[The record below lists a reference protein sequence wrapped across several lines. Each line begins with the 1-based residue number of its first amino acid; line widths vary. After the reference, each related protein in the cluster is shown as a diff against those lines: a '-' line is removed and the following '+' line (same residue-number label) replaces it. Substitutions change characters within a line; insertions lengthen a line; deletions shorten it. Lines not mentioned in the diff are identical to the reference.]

1 MKILYHH
8 RTLGDGAEG
17 IHVASMVKAFGR
29 LGHEVR
35 VSSLIGEQT
44 NVSTPRT
51 RRLTSVVRLTPRP
64 LYELMELGYS
74 VVGYRALMK
83 LVREWRPDVLYERYS
98 LFNLAG
104 VAVAR
109 RAGIPLVLEVNAPL
123 AWERAHYERLSLRRV
138 ASRCEAYVCANAD
151 VVEVVSTP
159 LAEHLLQLGVSRENV
174 VVVPNGADPA
184 VFQPDAA
191 AREDVRRRFG
201 IPDDQVIV
209 GFSGILRPW
218 HGVELLLE
226 AVGAIAASRRV
237 HVLVVGDGPSRA
249 SFEVL
254 AIERGL
260 RGRVTVTGRV
270 AHGDIPKYVAAFDI
284 GVSPRATFYASP
296 MKVPEYMACGVAVVA
311 PRTPN
316 LEDLIQDGKDGC
328 LFEAESVRALSET
341 LAHLVDDRSA
351 RVRLGAAARTA
362 IVGGRTW
369 EHNAARVLGHLSA
382 RRACA

>member
-29 LGHEVR
+29 LGHDVR

-51 RRLTSVVRLTPRP
+51 RRLSALVRWTPRP
-64 LYELMELGYS
+64 LYEVMELGYS
-74 VVGYRALMK
+74 VVGYQALLK
-83 LVREWRPDVLYERYS
+83 QIREWKPDVLYERYT

-104 VAVAR
+104 VVAAR
-109 RAGIPLVLEVNAPL
+109 RAGIPLILEVNAPL
-123 AWERAHYERLSLRRV
+123 AWERAHYEKLSLRRV
-138 ASRCEAYVCANAD
+138 GAWSERYVCRNAD
-151 VVEVVSTP
+151 LVEVVSTP
-159 LAEHLLQLGVSRENV
+159 LRDYLLQSGVPGESV
-174 VVVPNGADPA
+174 VVVPNGADPGI
-184 VFQPDAA
+184 FSPDPA
-191 AREDVRRRFG
+191 ARQSVRARYG
-201 IPDDQVIV
+201 IADDRVVI

-226 AVGAIAASRRV
+226 AVGAVADGRPLHI
-237 HVLVVGDGPSRA
+237 LVVGDGPSRE
-249 SFEVL
+249 SFEAL
-254 AIERGL
+254 AGRLGL
-260 RGRVTVTGRV
+260 AGRVTVTGRV
-270 AHGDIPKYVAAFDI
+270 PHAEIPKYVAAFDI

-316 LEDLIQDGKDGC
+316 LEDLISDGRDGS
-328 LFEAESVRALSET
+328 LFEAESVPALARALAR
-341 LAHLVDDRSA
+341 LIDDQALR
-351 RVRLGAAARTA
+351 RQLGAAARA
-362 IVGGRTW
+362 SIVNGRTW
-369 EHNAARVLGHLSA
+369 DHNAARVLDQLHA

>member
-1 MKILYHH
+1 MRILYHH

-29 LGHEVR
+29 LGHDVR

-51 RRLTSVVRLTPRP
+51 RRLSALVRWTPRP
-64 LYELMELGYS
+64 LYEVMELGYS
-74 VVGYRALMK
+74 VVGYQALLEQIRDWK
-83 LVREWRPDVLYERYS
+83 PDLLYERYS

-104 VAVAR
+104 VAAAR

-138 ASRCEAYVCANAD
+138 GAWSERYVCRRAD
-151 VVEVVSTP
+151 LVEVVSTP
-159 LAEHLLQLGVSRENV
+159 LRDHLVQDGVPGENV
-174 VVVPNGADPA
+174 VVVPNGADPGI
-184 VFQPDAA
+184 FFPDRS
-191 AREDVRRRFG
+191 AREAVRERFA
-201 IPDDQVIV
+201 IPEDRVVI

-226 AVGAIAASRRV
+226 AVGAIADGRPL
-237 HVLVVGDGPSRA
+237 HVLVVGDGPSRE
-249 SFEVL
+249 SFEAL
-254 AIERGL
+254 AGRLGL
-260 RGRVTVTGRV
+260 AGRVTVTGRV
-270 AHGDIPKYVAAFDI
+270 PHAEIPKYVAAFDI

-316 LEDLIQDGKDGC
+316 LEDLISDGRDGS
-328 LFEAESVRALSET
+328 LFEAESVPALAAA
-341 LAHLVDDRSA
+341 LARLVDDHALR
-351 RVRLGAAARTA
+351 RQLGAAARA
-362 IVGGRTW
+362 SIVNGRTW
-369 EHNAARVLGHLSA
+369 DHNAARVLDQLNA